1 MSQARIVE
9 ALKEHGALSI
19 EELVELLPD
28 TAFSTIKQQLSRL
41 KRSGIIEG
49 RYVYRLKEDSPWR
62 YVCPKCGAYRCYIR
76 ANKRKHPLY
85 YCPVCGHHFDE
96 FHDRGNQC

>member
-1 MSQARIVE
+1 MTQDRIVRTL
-9 ALKEHGALSI
+9 AKHGALSI
-19 EELVELLPD
+19 EELAELLPD
-28 TAFSTIKQQLSRL
+28 MARSTIRHELLRL
-41 KRSGIIEG
+41 RRKGAIVG
-49 RYVYRLKEDSPWR
+49 MYVYRLKEDPPWR
-62 YVCPKCGAYRCYIR
+62 YVCPECGAHRSHIR

>member
-1 MSQARIVE
+1 MSQASIVE
-9 ALKEHGALSI
+9 ALKEHGEMTL
-19 EELVELLPD
+19 EELGKKLSD
-28 TAFSTIKQQLSRL
+28 TSVSTIKQQLARL

-49 RYVYRLKEDSPWR
+49 RYVYRLKEGSPWR
-62 YVCPKCGAYRCYIR
+62 YVCPQCGAHRSHIR

-96 FHDRGNQC
+96 FHDRGIQS